1 LGRFLVPFVI
11 NTSYLIE
18 RVKDGFSNL
27 EDSST
32 EYVITEVVGTMFGSN
47 SKPYPKIYG
56 QRFCG
61 LQYT

>member
-1 LGRFLVPFVI
+1 MSVK
-11 NTSYLIE
+11 IE
-18 RVKDGFSNL
+18 RVKDGFPNL

-61 LQYT
+61 LQYR